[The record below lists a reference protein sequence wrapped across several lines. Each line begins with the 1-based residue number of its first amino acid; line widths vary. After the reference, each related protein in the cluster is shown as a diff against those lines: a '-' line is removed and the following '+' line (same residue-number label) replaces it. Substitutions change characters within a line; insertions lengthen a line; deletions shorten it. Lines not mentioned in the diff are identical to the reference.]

1 MSSWKRCCTRNRN
14 VFNGRNVGNTIN
26 RNSLDRVRSFSDTIK
41 DAVWNDADTCDGF
54 DGGIFRKDVLGNVC
68 INRTIELRGI
78 STKFNY
84 DYEHIISYSNGG
96 PTVLWNCCL
105 LNSSINQSKR
115 DIELYHHNFNEISG
129 LKARFGISIDFL
141 VNELND
147 NLDAARI
154 KYNLYFD
161 RNASGNWSITD
172 FPEPVIEVQENA
184 ANDHDNLLSIDAARI
199 YIKNLFHA
207 LGVKDTDLID
217 KIEKAAL
224 VGSMIWTVLPEGI
237 KEEIRHNARYI
248 YDFISTELN
257 VFIEDSKPVLQ
268 TVKENLDKI
277 DPVHVLIQGSVG
289 VATIVFTAI
298 MFPFVLPEI
307 IIGSAILST
316 SGIIVGAAIDITL
329 FDRNTIEYRDS
340 FEHTNARAIELY

>member
-1 MSSWKRCCTRNRN
+1 MNFNFNANIMSSWRRCCTRNIN
-14 VFNGRNVGNTIN
+14 VFNDRNVGNTIN

-154 KYNLYFD
+154 
-161 RNASGNWSITD
+161 
-172 FPEPVIEVQENA
+172 
-184 ANDHDNLLSIDAARI
+184 

-268 TVKENLDKI
+268 NIKENLDKI

-316 SGIIVGAAIDITL
+316 SGIIVGAVIDITI
-329 FDRNTIEYRDS
+329 FDRNTIESRDS